1 MDIRE
6 IHKLGTPVSST
17 LIPERQKVTYLH
29 QQLFSDPQIYAK
41 LVITAKPGGAPVAV
55 GHFGAYSIT
64 SISDTLE
71 KDCRFA
77 EQLHN

>member
-1 MDIRE
+1 M
-6 IHKLGTPVSST
+6 KST
-17 LIPERQKVTYLH
+17 WRDTAYYTHSRAEKVTYLH

-55 GHFGAYSIT
+55 EHFGAHTIT
-64 SISDTLE
+64 PNSNTLE